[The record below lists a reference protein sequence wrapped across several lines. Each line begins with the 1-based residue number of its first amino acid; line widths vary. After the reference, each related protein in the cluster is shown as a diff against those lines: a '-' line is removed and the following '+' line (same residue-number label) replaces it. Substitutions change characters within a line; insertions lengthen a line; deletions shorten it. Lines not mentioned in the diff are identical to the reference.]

1 MLTERLQALLDA
13 KVEGSLRARQLLSGL
28 EGKRMRVVVRHTPW
42 EVSVLAEQGR
52 AVLLRDAPPDADVT
66 LAGTPLSMLALL
78 REDPA
83 EVIRRGDV
91 TLAGDGEAGSRFQEL
106 AALLRP
112 ELEEGLSRM
121 IGDVPA
127 WGVGSLLRKALDFGR
142 SAVATQGTNI
152 GEYLAHE
159 KRVLVPMAEAR
170 QYIEGVDALRE
181 QADRLAARVAQL
193 DGGGQ

>member
-13 KVEGSLRARQLLSGL
+13 KVEGSPRARELLGML
-28 EGKRMRVVVRHTPW
+28 DGKRLRVIVRHTPW
-42 EVSVLAEQGR
+42 EVSLQVEQGR
-52 AVLLRDAPPDADVT
+52 ARLMRDAPPDADVT
-66 LAGTPLSMLALL
+66 LSGTPLSMLALL

-91 TLAGDGEAGSRFQEL
+91 ALTGDGEAGTRFQEL
-106 AALLRP
+106 AQLLRP

-127 WGVGSLLRKALDFGR
+127 WGVGSLLRKALEFGR
-142 SAVATQGTNI
+142 STVATQATNV

-193 DGGGQ
+193 EGDRQ